1 MRLLRTASL
10 ALFVSAA
17 PLAAQDVS
25 LLATYDTAW
34 DAIARTFYDTAL
46 VNGRWRSVAD
56 SIRGT
61 LGAAPTEAQVR
72 RAIRAMIAVP
82 GQSHFALITNDALPR
97 AKGGTAADGPP
108 GTAGITVRL
117 AGDTLVVWRVESGGP
132 AAAAGVRPGDAI
144 ERVDENTVVTIRE
157 RLATAFPDNPREAN
171 GLLLQV
177 FSAVLDGPAGSS
189 VEVGI
194 RRLDG
199 SAAAHAL
206 TRSAKSG
213 RLQQYGNLPPMVI
226 QATLDTTTVRAG
238 GNDLAVP
245 IIAFSGWFPVVTA
258 DLDRF
263 AFGARNAP
271 AVIIDLRGNLGG
283 VVGIIGGFAGHF
295 SDSTWSLGS
304 MRGRGATLRLAAN
317 PRRATSSGERV
328 DVIRA
333 PVAILVD
340 PLTASSSE
348 FFAAGMQALGRAR
361 VFGEASAGQ
370 SLPAAMK
377 RLPNGDVLMH
387 AIADH
392 EDALGRRIEGIGVQP
407 DTPTPLTRRGL
418 AAGRDV
424 ALEAARAWL
433 ADTLS
438 RR

>member
-1 MRLLRTASL
+1 MRTPRTVAL
-10 ALFVSAA
+10 ALLVGAA
-17 PLAAQDVS
+17 PLSAQDAS
-25 LLATYDTAW
+25 LLAVYDTAW

-61 LGAAPTEAQVR
+61 LGAEPSEAQVR

-82 GQSHFALITNDALPR
+82 GQSHFALITSDALPR
-97 AKGGTAADGPP
+97 ARGGSASDGPP
-108 GTAGITVRL
+108 GTAGVTVRL
-117 AGDTLVVWRVESGGP
+117 AGDTLIVWRVQPGGP
-132 AAAAGVRPGDAI
+132 AEAAGIRPGDAI
-144 ERVDENTVVTIRE
+144 ERVDDNTVAMIRE
-157 RLATAFPDNPREAN
+157 RIATAFPGNPREAN
-171 GLLLQV
+171 SLLLQV
-177 FSAVLDGPAGSS
+177 FSSVVDGAAGSTVD
-189 VEVGI
+189 VEL

-199 SAAAHAL
+199 TTASHTL
-206 TRSAKSG
+206 TRVAKSG
-213 RLQQYGNLPPMVI
+213 RLQNYGNLPPMVI
-226 QATLDTTTVRAG
+226 QATLDTTRVRAG
-238 GNDLAVP
+238 NAD
-245 IIAFSGWFPVVTA
+245 IAIPVIGFSGWFPVITA

-317 PRRATSSGERV
+317 PRRATSAGERV

-333 PVAILVD
+333 PVAILID

-407 DTPTPLTRRGL
+407 DTSTPLTRSDL

-424 ALEAARAWL
+424 ALDAARRWL